1 MVTFA
6 IALMGIMEPTVKLVI
21 IQYPFKFVIDINNC
35 TTRLFNLMRHLKHHF
50 DFIKV
55 VRMTVLVKEDH
66 QAHANQTRLIAL
78 PVFLGIRIVARV
90 M

>member
-1 MVTFA
+1 
-6 IALMGIMEPTVKLVI
+6 
-21 IQYPFKFVIDINNC
+21 
-35 TTRLFNLMRHLKHHF
+35 MRHLKHHF